1 MLYSLYF
8 KNDIIGLFNSK
19 EQCEN
24 FVKSLEKY
32 NFAKVNDFYANEYHV
47 NSLLCVRKITFDKSK
62 NLDNEKNKDEFVIT
76 NEISEKLNNSEEYKK
91 IKEEEKKI
99 YEKKKEIEKQKE
111 KIKEMKNMFEVD
123 KKLYEQFKQKL
134 DEENSFEVPI
144 LFRKKYKLLT
154 KLEKDNSLN
163 FESFMYFYDINE
175 KDDNSYSQLFES
187 DNHEN
192 STLEI

>member
-19 EQCEN
+19 EQCDN

-32 NFAKVNDFYANEYHV
+32 NFAKINDFYANEYHV
-47 NSLLCVRKITFDKSK
+47 NSLLCTRKITFDKSK
-62 NLDNEKNKDEFVIT
+62 NLNKEEPEFVIT

-99 YEKKKEIEKQKE
+99 YNKKKELEKQRE

-123 KKLYEQFKQKL
+123 KKLYTQFKEKL
-134 DEENSFEVPI
+134 KEDDTFEIPI
-144 LFRKKYKLLT
+144 LFRKKNQLLS
-154 KLEKDNSLN
+154 KLEKDNTLN
-163 FESFMYFYDINE
+163 FENFMYFYDINE

-192 STLEI
+192 VTLEI